1 MDVGADAV
9 LWMVDDNPADL
20 EIAEIVC
27 DKLGFP
33 GRFVAFANGQDVLAT
48 LADAWTDTHER
59 PDVILLDVNMPRLSG
74 LAVLRLL
81 RTDPRWLR
89 LPVVMFSTSGNEEA
103 IARRDGATD
112 YLLKPNL
119 LADTVVAIR
128 GVIERYCKKDSER
141 IDCTPR
147 S

>member
-20 EIAEIVC
+20 EITQLVC
-27 DKLGFP
+27 EKLGFP
-33 GRFVAFANGQDVLAT
+33 GNFVPFTSGQSALSALPT
-48 LADAWTDTHER
+48 AWDTPRER

-81 RTDPRWLR
+81 RNDPRWSS
-89 LPVVMFSTSGNEEA
+89 LPVVMFSTSGNEEPT
-103 IARRDGATD
+103 ARRDGATD

-119 LADTVVAIR
+119 LADTVIVIR
-128 GVIERYCKKDSER
+128 GVIERYCAKRMAQVDTR
-141 IDCTPR
+141 PPA
-147 S
+147 